1 MPAMQSK
8 TPVEIA
14 DRVSRRRAGGVAAA
28 TAVFLLVQVV
38 AHPFFV
44 GAPDTAHRA
53 KLDMWAINAGVLLL
67 LLATGGG
74 LLLNRQVR
82 VLVNDEVSRSHY
94 RTAVGVGYW
103 VAMVTVMGLYVLSG
117 FKSVT
122 GREAVYLIVT
132 SSVAVALLAFSYLEY
147 RAHRSA

>member
-1 MPAMQSK
+1 MPGMQSK
-8 TPVEIA
+8 SPVEIA

-28 TAVFLLVQVV
+28 AAVFLLVQVV
-38 AHPFFV
+38 ARPFF
-44 GAPDTAHRA
+44 GSAPDTAHLA
-53 KLDMWAINAGVLLL
+53 KVDMWAINAGVLLL

-82 VLVNDEVSRSHY
+82 SLVNDEVSRSHY
-94 RTAVGVGYW
+94 RTAVGAGYW
-103 VAMVTVMGLYVLSG
+103 VAMVTAMGLYVVSG
-117 FKSVT
+117 FRSIT

-132 SSVAVALLAFSYLEY
+132 SSIGVALLAFSYLEY